1 MTSTKLNAYHEVCL
15 PCVFVRVS
23 ACKCVCVRV
32 SVCVC
37 ICVCICVRVRV
48 RACVCVCVCVCDYD
62 SSCLCGRL
70 ICLLRKAPTA
80 VFQEFLRSFQ
90 EHLCGLEAQH
100 EHDIVVPVQSHHI
113 ATSGEIK
120 IYSDPNPSIQVIP
133 AGALDDHPLAE
144 KRAEATY
151 LFVCSLEGLGGF
163 NVPLL

>member
-1 MTSTKLNAYHEVCL
+1 MTLQHKQTRGPADAFSPNDLRAVSSMAARVPTRPDFPSAGGVMGG
-15 PCVFVRVS
+15 VR
-23 ACKCVCVRV
+23 
-32 SVCVC
+32 SV
-37 ICVCICVRVRV
+37 
-48 RACVCVCVCVCDYD
+48 DYD